1 MKNLYKLLVTSALI
15 FYGCLEDITPPP
27 FTGELNTTAEMLLY
41 FESNGDFINSN
52 SAPPLVDAE
61 EVNNNLNNYLI
72 IDLRTND
79 EFLAGHI
86 PNSINKSSDSLYS
99 FIEAHHDSSYL
110 KIILVSKNGQASA
123 YYASLL
129 QLAGF
134 DKVHSLNFG
143 IASWH
148 IDFAVDWLNA
158 IGDAQNITS
167 YTNYQFPK
175 NDLTDLPQITL
186 QNSNSP
192 IEENI
197 KLRIKDIIKAGFNT
211 NKEYI
216 VDLNIII
223 DDYLICYGKASFY
236 GARLNGV
243 FGGLGHPLGTISYED
258 SPFYHF
264 RSTNYLQTL
273 PNNKQI
279 TVYSYNGQLSASLV
293 AYLRVLG
300 YNART
305 HLFGGNTLFYSRMLD
320 NTELIDYALLQSD
333 IKNFEYITGN

>member
-1 MKNLYKLLVTSALI
+1 MNNLFKVIFLSTLI
-15 FYGCLEDITPPP
+15 FYGCLEDIIPPP
-27 FTGELNTTAEMLLY
+27 YTGELNTTAEMLLY

-52 SAPPLVDAE
+52 SAPPLVNAV
-61 EVNNNLNNYLI
+61 EVHNNLNDYLI
-72 IDLRTND
+72 IDLRTKT

-86 PNSINKSSDSLYS
+86 PNSINKSFDTLYS
-99 FIEAHHDSSYL
+99 FIEAHIDSSYS
-110 KIILVSKNGQASA
+110 KIILVSKNGQSSA

-129 QLAGF
+129 RLAGY
-134 DKVHSLNFG
+134 DKVYSLNYG

-148 IDFAVDWLNA
+148 IDFADGWLNA
-158 IGDAQNITS
+158 IGDAHNITT

-175 NDLTDLPQITL
+175 NDLSVLPQITFNNP
-186 QNSNSP
+186 NSS
-192 IEENI
+192 IEDNI
-197 KLRIKDIIKAGFNT
+197 KLRIQDIIKAGFHANR
-211 NKEYI
+211 EYI
-216 VDLNIII
+216 VDLSILI

-243 FGGLGHPLGTISYED
+243 LGGLGHPVGAISYED

-264 RSTNYLQTL
+264 RSTNYLQTV

-293 AYLRVLG
+293 AYLKVLG
-300 YNART
+300 YTART

-320 NTELIDYALLQSD
+320 NPELIDYAILQSD
-333 IKNFEYITGN
+333 IKNYEYITGN